1 MPTSDEE
8 LYERFL
14 YEQYLASQQ
23 RNEDI
28 PTGADLAGAP
38 MPSPPEKEDKYG
50 IKDTF
55 VGMLETAAAMTTGA
69 IGGTVGHL
77 YGTADGFVGGG
88 MRGMEFGSGEMA
100 ENMAG
105 RANEVAGALTY
116 APRTEAGQEFTE
128 ALGGAMAPLEAL
140 EPIMPALGVLPD
152 VRRPVDGP
160 DQRTMDQTEA
170 ALEVNRGR
178 GNPEM
183 MTNPEQLGNPE
194 RMQNGALYPGITR
207 DKSAEALHVQGDVFM
222 APEHVQAFKNADPA
236 TKAKM
241 QKMQEEAKASNNG
254 VNSQH
259 SPYNVIAD
267 EFQTRAETLGQVGDQ
282 YIADMADAMAASQKM
297 DGNNV
302 RHLTGELQNSMVG
315 LLREYGVKFDPKS
328 GTIDFRDSK
337 IFKGQEGL
345 RKAVERFMHGTTT
358 QSGIRD
364 SRTNYATFED
374 LHNLKLA
381 LQDAGYGTA
390 RSKGPNAAA
399 TAAVQRMSGLVN
411 DTARTI
417 SPEYGAANDGMSMVI
432 KSMQELADATKTDV
446 SLNETSFT
454 REQWRKVANNTRK
467 LTSNYDSG
475 VNLDETLKR
484 MDEVLMGEANKFDA
498 DGNYKGHVTE
508 RQMGE
513 LNLVRDENGQFVQGT
528 NPRELALFAHYM
540 NAFYGDGKL
549 TSFKGLTQQSN
560 HHFDTMASNTLWGNS
575 AAVTGQ
581 ALGSIR
587 KMLPNQTKLNQRS
600 KETRANQDLNAT
612 ARANI
617 EEALDDV
624 LWRGVPFQ

>member
-23 RNEDI
+23 QNEDI
-28 PTGADLAGAP
+28 PTGADLVGAP
-38 MPSPPEKEDKYG
+38 MPAETEKQDKYG

-55 VGMLETAAAMTTGA
+55 VGMLETATALTTGA
-69 IGGTVGHL
+69 VGGTAGHI
-77 YGTADGFVGGG
+77 YGTLDGLVGGG
-88 MRGMEFGSGEMA
+88 MAGMEFGTGEMG

-116 APRTEAGQEFTE
+116 APRTEAGQEFTN
-128 ALGGAMAPLEAL
+128 AVGGAMGPLEAL
-140 EPIMPALGVLPD
+140 EPVMPALGIMPD
-152 VRRPVDGP
+152 PRRVQAVPEKTSREV
-160 DQRTMDQTEA
+160 EA
-170 ALEVNRGR
+170 ALDMTRGQGDPLKM
-178 GNPEM
+178 GNPD
-183 MTNPEQLGNPE
+183 Q
-194 RMQNGALYPGITR
+194 QWNGAMYPGVTR
-207 DKSAEALHVQGDVFM
+207 DPAAEALTVQGSPFM
-222 APEHVQAFKNADPA
+222 APEHVQAFKQADPA
-236 TKAKM
+236 TKAKLQRM
-241 QKMQEEAKASNNG
+241 QDEAKASNNG
-254 VNSQH
+254 VNAQH

-267 EFQTRAETLGQVGDQ
+267 EFQTRVETMGQVGEQ
-282 YIADMADAMAASQKM
+282 YLADMADAMADVSKM

-302 RHLTGELQNSMVG
+302 RTLTGELQNSMVG
-315 LLREYGVKFDPKS
+315 LLQEYGVKFNPES
-328 GTIDFRDSK
+328 GTIDFRDSR

-364 SRTNYATFED
+364 SRSNYASFED

-399 TAAVQRMSGLVN
+399 TAALQRMSGLVN

-417 SPEYGAANDGMSMVI
+417 SPEYGAANDGLSMVI
-432 KSMQELADATKTDV
+432 RSMQDLADATKTDV

-475 VNLDETLKR
+475 VNLDETLTR
-484 MDEVLMGEANKFDA
+484 IDDVLVGEANKLDG
-498 DGNYKGHVTE
+498 DGNYVGHVTE
-508 RQMGE
+508 GQMKE
-513 LNLVRDENGQFVQGT
+513 LNLVRNEDGQFVQGT

-540 NAFYGDGKL
+540 NAFYGDGKV
-549 TSFKGLTQQSN
+549 TSFRGLTQQSN
-560 HHFDTMASNTLWGNS
+560 NHLDTMAANALWGNN

-581 ALGSIR
+581 VLGWADKVKS
-587 KMLPNQTKLNQRS
+587 NQR
-600 KETRANQDLNAT
+600 KIDDRTKATRKDQDLNAT

-617 EEALDDV
+617 EEALGEV

>member
-1 MPTSDEE
+1 MPTRDEE

-23 RNEDI
+23 QNEDI
-28 PTGADLAGAP
+28 PTGSDLVGAP
-38 MPSPPEKEDKYG
+38 MPAEPTDKDDGYG

-55 VGMLETAAAMTTGA
+55 IGMLETAAALTTGA
-69 IGGTVGHL
+69 VGGTVGHV
-77 YGTADGFVGGG
+77 YGTLDGLVGGALND
-88 MRGMEFGSGEMA
+88 MEFGTGEMA

-128 ALGGAMAPLEAL
+128 AIGGAMAPLEAL

-152 VRRPVDGP
+152 VRRVDGP
-160 DQRTMDQTEA
+160 DQRTIDQTEA

-183 MTNPEQLGNPE
+183 MGNPEQV
-194 RMQNGALYPGITR
+194 MNGALYPGITR
-207 DKSAEALHVQGDVFM
+207 DRAAEALHVQGDVFM

-254 VNSQH
+254 VNAQH

-267 EFQTRAETLGQVGDQ
+267 EFQTRAETLGQVGEQ

-315 LLREYGVKFDPKS
+315 LLREYGVKFDPES

-364 SRTNYATFED
+364 SRSNYATFED

-381 LQDAGYGTA
+381 LQDAGYGTS

-399 TAAVQRMSGLVN
+399 TAAIQRMSGLVN
-411 DTARTI
+411 DTARSI
-417 SPEYGAANDGMSMVI
+417 SPEYGAANDGLSMVI
-432 KSMQELADATKTDV
+432 KSMQELAEATKTDV

-454 REQWRKVANNTRK
+454 REQWRQVANNTRK

-475 VNLDETLKR
+475 VNLDETLKAI
-484 MDEVLMGEANKFDA
+484 DEVLVGEANKLDA
-498 DGNYKGHVTE
+498 DGNYIGHVTE
-508 RQMGE
+508 GQMGE

-540 NAFYGDGKL
+540 NVFYGDGKV
-549 TSFKGLTQQSN
+549 TSFKGLTQQAN
-560 HHFDTMASNTLWGNS
+560 HHFDTMASNALWGNS

-600 KETRANQDLNAT
+600 KETRKNQDLNNT

-617 EEALDDV
+617 EEALEEV
-624 LWRGVPFQ
+624 LWRGVPFK